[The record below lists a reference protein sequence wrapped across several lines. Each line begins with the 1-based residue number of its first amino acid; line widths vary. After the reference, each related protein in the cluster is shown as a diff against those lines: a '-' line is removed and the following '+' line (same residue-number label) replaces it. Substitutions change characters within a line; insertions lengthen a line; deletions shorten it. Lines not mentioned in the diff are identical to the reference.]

1 MAFPCNQFGA
11 QEPGTASEIKS
22 FVMDQGA
29 PVDDPDSGFLLM
41 EKVEVNGPGTHP
53 VYQFLKSSSN
63 PADIKWNFASYF
75 LVNRSG
81 VVQHL
86 PGGRNS
92 PSTMKATVEAA

>member
-22 FVMDQGA
+22 FVKEQGA

-53 VYQFLKSSSN
+53 VYAFLKSSSHA
-63 PADIKWNFASYF
+63 ADIKWNFASYF
-75 LVNRSG
+75 LVTRSG
-81 VVQHL
+81 AVQHL
-86 PGGRNS
+86 PGGRNGPAS
-92 PSTMKATVEAA
+92 MRGAIDAA